1 MKKILIKNGDLI
13 DGTGRKAFKSDIL
26 FHDHILEI
34 ADHIDETSAD
44 EVYDAAGL
52 TVAPGFIDP
61 HTHAD
66 LSVIEDKKQSFAVC
80 QGVTTQVVGLC
91 GLGFVPLP
99 KDKMIEAMEYNA
111 GLFGYKPAYNNYDLS
126 SFESYM
132 QLAEGA
138 ATNVAVSATH
148 NAARIAA
155 TGYTNRLQDKEKR
168 IKIMNQII
176 EGAMDAGCIGIST
189 GLSYYPCANADY
201 EELKEIAGTLQ
212 KRNGTF
218 LMHIRY
224 PKPEEPYGALQEII
238 RLGQETRARIHIL
251 HYRTKYPLDYGHPE
265 ILTGMF
271 NKANREGGDFTL
283 ETLPY
288 LSGSTFIH
296 TILPAWL
303 VEGGIEPTLKRLKNP
318 GFRPQIIKEMQY
330 LLSITVL
337 GNGKPPRFGHV
348 GGHTEYSG
356 KFIRDV
362 AKMRGQSIDDMLID
376 LMIDSRL
383 DINYVGNEAEEDPK
397 VAKILMDDT
406 MTLLRSPL
414 YLAGS
419 DAMPYGEYPH
429 PRTYGCYARML
440 RLSRERNIPV
450 EEVIAKITSAP
461 AKRLLIPDRGEL
473 KENRAADIVV
483 FDTEKIRDNAD
494 FDNPTKAPS
503 GIRYVFV
510 NGMLAVDNGV
520 QNGKYNGHVLRKK

>member
-1 MKKILIKNGDLI
+1 MKKILIKNGNI
-13 DGTGRKAFKSDIL
+13 VDGTGRKAYKGDIL
-26 FHDHILEI
+26 FCDSILKI
-34 ADHIDETSAD
+34 ASHIDETTAD
-44 EVYDAAGL
+44 EVYDVPGL

-61 HTHAD
+61 HSHAD
-66 LSVIEDKKQSFAVC
+66 LSVIEEKRQSFAVC

-99 KDKMIEAMEYNA
+99 KDRMIETMEYSA

-126 SFESYM
+126 SFDSYM
-132 QLAEGA
+132 RLAEKA

-148 NAARIAA
+148 NAARVAA
-155 TGYTNRLQDKEKR
+155 AGYTNHPGEKEKR
-168 IKIMNQII
+168 TEIMKQII
-176 EGAMDAGCIGIST
+176 EDAMDAGCIGIST
-189 GLSYYPCANADY
+189 GLSYYPCAHADY
-201 EELKEIAGTLQ
+201 EELKEIAETVK

-224 PKPEEPYGALQEII
+224 PKPEEPYGALKEII
-238 RLGQETRARIHIL
+238 RLGLEAKARIHIL

-265 ILTGMF
+265 VLIDMF
-271 NKANREGGDFTL
+271 EKANREGGDFTL

-296 TILPAWL
+296 TILPAWV
-303 VEGGIEPTLKRLKNP
+303 VEGGIKPTLRRLKDP
-318 GFRPQIIKEMQY
+318 GLRPRIIKEMQY
-330 LLSITVL
+330 LLRITAL

-362 AKMRGQSIDDMLID
+362 AEMRRQSIDEMLLD
-376 LMIDSRL
+376 LMIESRL
-383 DINYVGNEAEEDPK
+383 DINYVGNEAEEDPE
-397 VAKILMDDT
+397 VAKILMNDT
-406 MTLLRSPL
+406 MTLLRNPL
-414 YLAGS
+414 YLVGS

-440 RLSRERNIPV
+440 RLSREQNIPV

-461 AKRLLIPDRGEL
+461 AKRLSIPDRGEL
-473 KENRAADIVV
+473 LVNRAADIVV

-494 FDNPTKAPS
+494 FDNPVKAPS

-510 NGMLAVDNGV
+510 NGVLAVEDGV
-520 QNGKYNGHVLRKK
+520 QKENYSGHVLRKK